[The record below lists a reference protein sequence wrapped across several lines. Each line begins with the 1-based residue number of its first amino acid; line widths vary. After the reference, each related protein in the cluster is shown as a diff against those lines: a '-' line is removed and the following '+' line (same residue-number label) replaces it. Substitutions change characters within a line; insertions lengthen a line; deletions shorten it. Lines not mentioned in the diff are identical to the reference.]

1 MKSLSVRLLASRSSA
16 WLLLMS
22 LGSVDSLCVRTPNVE
37 CAPLYGSVEE
47 EQACDGMLT
56 CQPGNL
62 DSVGNLRCIDS
73 IDVLETATQCEDL
86 SEEKCPAQPD
96 CLWVAPPTT
105 PQGPF
110 AAECNPRSFVNV
122 PGSTTKL
129 GFALGDP
136 CLASVDDLCGSA
148 ASADALGQW
157 ITLRSYWDGPIRL
170 STLGSE
176 FDTVLSVFA
185 PPADAAGQLTCLT
198 YNNDVNDGSSTTAL
212 VTTTHSEVVFEARAD
227 EFYYALV
234 TLQPNNNNNNNTA
247 SSTNATLLGAGDSP
261 GRMTLTARPATAA
274 AACDYQCGRADAT
287 LGSCT
292 CVTHAPDQ
300 TVSAVTQDTC
310 ERCHPTQGFC
320 LVESGTTVYTAH
332 GAAAETHYCYRLT
345 SGFANETICTTFSA
359 AGEATGYTVNEAP
372 CTTIP
377 NAACADS
384 ATFDCAAIVAGAV
397 FDWCDYTTGYVGI
410 FAADPYFDPRFYN
423 ELVAG
428 ECLGSTDG
436 GGDDG
441 GDDGGSGS
449 GSGAPTGAPTGA
461 PSAGSMRAPAMGR
474 WVMVLIALC
483 LAV

>member
-1 MKSLSVRLLASRSSA
+1 MKSLSLRLLASTSSA
-16 WLLLMS
+16 LLLLMS

-37 CAPLYGSVEE
+37 CAPLYGSLEE

-62 DSVGNLRCIDS
+62 DSNGNLRC

-86 SEEKCPAQPD
+86 SEESCPAQPD

-122 PGSTTKL
+122 PGGITK
-129 GFALGDP
+129 GSFALGGP
-136 CLASVDDLCGSA
+136 CLTSVDDLCGSA
-148 ASADALGQW
+148 PTDALGQW
-157 ITLRSYWDGPIRL
+157 ITMRSFWDGPIRL

-185 PPADAAGQLTCLT
+185 PQADAAGQLTCLT
-198 YNNDVNDGSSTTAL
+198 YNDDVNDGSSTTAL

-234 TLQPNNNNNNNTA
+234 TLQQNNNT
-247 SSTNATLLGAGDSP
+247 SSTNATLLVAGDSP
-261 GRMTLTARPATAA
+261 GKMKLTAHPATAA

-292 CVTHAPDQ
+292 CVTNALDQ
-300 TVSAVTQDTC
+300 TVSAVWQDKC
-310 ERCHPTQGFC
+310 ELCHPTEGFC
-320 LVESGTTVYTAH
+320 LVESGATVYTTN
-332 GAAAETHYCYRLT
+332 GAEAEIDYCYRLT
-345 SGFANETICTTFSA
+345 SGFANDTICVAFSA

-377 NAACADS
+377 NAACFDS
-384 ATFDCAAIVAGAV
+384 ATFDCAAIVPGAV

-410 FAADPYFDPRFYN
+410 FAADPYLDPRFYT

-428 ECLGSTDG
+428 ECLDSTDG
-436 GGDDG
+436 SGDDG
-441 GDDGGSGS
+441 GPVGE
-449 GSGAPTGAPTGA
+449 
-461 PSAGSMRAPAMGR
+461 SAGSMLAPAMGR
-474 WVMVLIALC
+474 LVMVLIALF